1 METFYFL
8 NKSTGE
14 ILELKFR
21 EFENVERFL
30 ETSPHFELIEGSVE
44 QLPVRG
50 TRKID

>member
-30 ETSPHFELIEGSVE
+30 ETSPHFELIEGSMD

>member
-30 ETSPHFELIEGSVE
+30 QTSPHFELIEGSVE

>member
-1 METFYFL
+1 MTTYYFF

-14 ILELKFR
+14 IVELKFC

-30 ETSPHFELIEGSVE
+30 ETSPNFELIEGSME
-44 QLPVRG
+44 KLPVRG

>member
-1 METFYFL
+1 M

-14 ILELKFR
+14 IVELKFR
-21 EFENVERFL
+21 EFENVEKFL
-30 ETSPHFELIEGSVE
+30 ETSPHFELIEGSME